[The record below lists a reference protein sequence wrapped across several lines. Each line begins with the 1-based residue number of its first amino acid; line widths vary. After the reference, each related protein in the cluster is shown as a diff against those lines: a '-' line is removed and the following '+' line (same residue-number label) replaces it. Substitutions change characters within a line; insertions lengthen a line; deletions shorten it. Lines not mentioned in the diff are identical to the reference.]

1 MLRVVAV
8 GLHVTCFASTL
19 RFGGVGRKGSAKLT
33 GVAQKTHA
41 RSAFVEVSFGGPV
54 QRHPDRRPEVAQQRV
69 SNVPVLL
76 PMFMSKTRNLR
87 GDTLREQLECVSQG
101 AAGPARLAVGRSGC
115 SHALAGARHRRLSAT
130 SLTAS
135 STFSR
140 VSMTFRNAADL
151 DFAQDVIRSDV
162 PVLLKFSAGWC
173 GPCKAVAPVIE
184 SIAGEY
190 ADEMTFV
197 SVDIDQS
204 PEIAQAH
211 GVRGV
216 PAFVVIKDGKVTQQ
230 LFGLQTRTTL
240 AEMIETAIGAGQ

>member
-1 MLRVVAV
+1 
-8 GLHVTCFASTL
+8 
-19 RFGGVGRKGSAKLT
+19 
-33 GVAQKTHA
+33 
-41 RSAFVEVSFGGPV
+41 
-54 QRHPDRRPEVAQQRV
+54 
-69 SNVPVLL
+69 
-76 PMFMSKTRNLR
+76 
-87 GDTLREQLECVSQG
+87 
-101 AAGPARLAVGRSGC
+101 
-115 SHALAGARHRRLSAT
+115 
-130 SLTAS
+130 
-135 STFSR
+135 
-140 VSMTFRNAADL
+140 MTFRNAADL

-240 AEMIETAIGAGQ
+240 AEMIETAIGAEQ